1 MRILVTG
8 GAGFIGSTFVR
19 HILATY
25 PTDEIVVLDKLTY
38 AGNMANLPTLSTTP
52 RLSFIKGDICDE
64 KIVEQVMSDCDTIV
78 HFAAET
84 HVDRSLL
91 QAQDF
96 MRTNVQGT
104 YVLLEAARRRQ
115 IRHFLHISTD
125 EVYGNARSPE
135 GVSRPSLET
144 DTLLPLSPYAAS
156 KVGADTLAFSYWAS
170 YGLPVTITR
179 CSNNYGPYQYP
190 EKQLPLF
197 ILNALEDRPLPVYG
211 NGEHSRDWIYVQDHV
226 EALALILHQPDTKV
240 IGQIFNIGAHE
251 ERSTLQNA
259 RTVLEILEKP
269 DKLLSFVED
278 RPGNVQR
285 HAVDTS
291 KIARQLDWRARI
303 SFTVGLRQTIDWYR
317 AHPAWIDTIKEQ
329 RNEFL
334 ATALQRGMHG
344 RSVDGVTH

>member
-8 GAGFIGSTFVR
+8 GAGFIGSNFVR
-19 HILATY
+19 HMLATY

-38 AGNMANLPTLSTTP
+38 AGNITNLPPLSTTP
-52 RLSFIKGDICDE
+52 RLSFVQGDICDE
-64 KIVEQVMSDCDTIV
+64 RTVVQVLEDCDAIV

-104 YVLLEAARRRQ
+104 YVLLEAARQQHIQR
-115 IRHFLHISTD
+115 FLHISTD
-125 EVYGNARSPE
+125 EVYGNACSPE

-170 YGLPVTITR
+170 YRLPVTITR

-197 ILNALEDRPLPVYG
+197 ILNALEDRPLPIYG
-211 NGEHSRDWIYVQDHV
+211 DGQHSRDWIHVDDHV
-226 EALALILHQPDTKV
+226 EVLALILHQPAAHV
-240 IGQIFNIGAHE
+240 VGEIFNIGAHE
-251 ERSTLQNA
+251 ERTTLQNA
-259 RTVLEILEKP
+259 RTILKILEKP
-269 DKLLSFVED
+269 GELLSFVQD

-291 KIARQLDWRARI
+291 KIRQQLGWQARI
-303 SFTVGLRQTIDWYR
+303 SFAAGMRQTIDWYR
-317 AHPAWIDTIKEQ
+317 DNPAWIETIKEKH
-329 RNEFL
+329 NEFL
-334 ATALQRGMHG
+334 MAALQRGMP
-344 RSVDGVTH
+344 R